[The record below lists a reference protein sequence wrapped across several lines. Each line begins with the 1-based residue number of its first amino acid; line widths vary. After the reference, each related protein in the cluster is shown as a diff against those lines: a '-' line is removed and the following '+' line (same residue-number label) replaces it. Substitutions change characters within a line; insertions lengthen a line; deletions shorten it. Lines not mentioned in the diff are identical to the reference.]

1 MSSIAILTATLN
13 VEATLPNLVA
23 SLRNQVDHDFDWIVV
38 DGGSTDRTNELL
50 HDSRDILTRHVKG
63 DDFGIYDAL
72 NKALRLSAADYYLV
86 VGADDVLY
94 PEAIENFKRSISC
107 GGVDIVSASIAING
121 RVVRRRRGPVWY
133 FGAFSFVSSHA
144 VGTLIRRELHE
155 KFGYYTNKYP
165 IAADARF
172 IKEACLGGA
181 VVKEADFVAGAFN
194 QDGVS
199 STDIAGR
206 ITEHFRV
213 QIEREW
219 KPLQIFLLVF
229 RLLRFYKSL

>member
-1 MSSIAILTATLN
+1 VSRIAILTATLN
-13 VEATLPNLVA
+13 AEETLPNLVG
-23 SLRNQVDHDFDWIVV
+23 SLREQLDHDFDWVVV
-38 DGGSTDRTNELL
+38 DGGSTDRTNEILQ
-50 HDSRDILTRHVKG
+50 DNGDIVVRYVSTP
-63 DDFGIYDAL
+63 DFGIYDAL
-72 NKALRLSAADYYLV
+72 NKAVRLSSADYYLV
-86 VGADDVLY
+86 VGADDVLDVN
-94 PEAIENFKRSISC
+94 AISNFKRAILQDD
-107 GGVDIVSASIAING
+107 VDIVTASIRING
-121 RVVRRRRGPVWY
+121 RVVKRRRGPVWY

-144 VGTLIRRELHE
+144 VGTLIRRELHD

-181 VVKEADFVAGAFN
+181 KVKEVDFVAGTFN
-194 QDGVS
+194 QDGLS